1 MAEAKPVKI
10 LLGVTGGV
18 AAYKTPDLVRRL
30 RERGALV
37 RVAMTAGARQFVT
50 ALTLQA
56 VSGETVRTSLWDENA
71 EAAMGHIELARW
83 ADKIV
88 IAPATAG
95 FLARLVAG
103 MADDLLAT
111 LCLASEAP
119 IYVAPAMNRVMW
131 SHPATRDNVAKLGER
146 GVRILG
152 PGIGDQ
158 ACGEVG
164 PGRML
169 EPEQIATLLLSSA
182 SGALAARTVLITA
195 GPTREPIDP
204 VRYITNR
211 SSGKMGFALA
221 EAAAAAGARVKLV
234 TGPVSLPTPA
244 GVERFDVETAEEMYA
259 TVHEEL
265 PGADIF
271 IGAAAIS
278 DYRPE
283 QAAEHKIKKRH
294 DRLDLKL
301 TKAPDTLRSVAAL
314 ESPVRPFTVGFAA
327 ETENLEAHA
336 IRKLEDKRLDMIVA
350 NLVGEDRAFDRDDNE
365 VVVFWPEGR
374 REIALASK
382 RQLARQL
389 VDLIAARAR
398 EAKRPDAA

>member
-1 MAEAKPVKI
+1 MAEARPVKI

-56 VSGETVRTSLWDENA
+56 VSGEAVRTSLWDENA

-95 FLARLVAG
+95 FLARLAAG

-131 SHPATRDNVAKLGER
+131 SHPATRDNVAKLVER

-152 PGIGDQ
+152 PGLGDQ

-169 EPEQIATLLLSSA
+169 EPDHIATLLLASA
-182 SGALAARTVLITA
+182 SGALAATTVLITA

-283 QAAEHKIKKRH
+283 QAAEHKIKKRR
-294 DRLDLKL
+294 DRLDLTL

-350 NLVGEDRAFDRDDNE
+350 NLVGEGRAFDRDENE

>member
-1 MAEAKPVKI
+1 
-10 LLGVTGGV
+10 
-18 AAYKTPDLVRRL
+18 
-30 RERGALV
+30 
-37 RVAMTAGARQFVT
+37 
-50 ALTLQA
+50 
-56 VSGETVRTSLWDENA
+56 
-71 EAAMGHIELARW
+71 
-83 ADKIV
+83 
-88 IAPATAG
+88 
-95 FLARLVAG
+95 

-131 SHPATRDNVAKLGER
+131 SHPATRDNVAKLVER

-152 PGIGDQ
+152 PGLGDQ

-169 EPEQIATLLLSSA
+169 EPDHIATLLLASA
-182 SGALAARTVLITA
+182 SGALAATTVLITA

-283 QAAEHKIKKRH
+283 QAAEHKIKKRR
-294 DRLDLKL
+294 DRLDLTL

-350 NLVGEDRAFDRDDNE
+350 NLVGEGRAFDRDENE

-374 REIALASK
+374 QEIALASK

>member
-1 MAEAKPVKI
+1 VKI

-56 VSGETVRTSLWDENA
+56 VSGEAVRTSLWDENA

-95 FLARLVAG
+95 FLARLAAG

-131 SHPATRDNVAKLGER
+131 SHPATRDNVAKLVER

-152 PGIGDQ
+152 PGLGDQ

-169 EPEQIATLLLSSA
+169 EPDHIATLLLASA
-182 SGALAARTVLITA
+182 SGALAATTVLITA

-283 QAAEHKIKKRH
+283 QAAEHKIKKRR
-294 DRLDLKL
+294 DRLDLTL

-350 NLVGEDRAFDRDDNE
+350 NLVGEGRAFDRDENE